1 MLCGLPHYGHA
12 RICPHI
18 GSVTQLRLMVDA
30 LKQSPEQ
37 ADLIAIAKKK
47 VVGVIGSINQE
58 KRRKEQQLKGGTPAH
73 QVGTPEQQ
81 QHPPVDGGFVH
92 PSAHMDHPPK
102 GMNGPPVGTFQTR

>member
-12 RICPHI
+12 RTCPHV

-37 ADLIAIAKKK
+37 ADLIALAKKK

-58 KRRKEQQLKGGTPAH
+58 KRRKEQQLRGGPH
-73 QVGTPEQQ
+73 QMGTPEHQ
-81 QHPPVDGGFVH
+81 QHPPVDGAKAVH
-92 PSAHMDHPPK
+92 PSAGIGHPPQDV
-102 GMNGPPVGTFQTR
+102 GGSAVGTSQMH

>member
-1 MLCGLPHYGHA
+1 
-12 RICPHI
+12 
-18 GSVTQLRLMVDA
+18 MVDA

-58 KRRKEQQLKGGTPAH
+58 KRRKEQQLKGGLH

-81 QHPPVDGGFVH
+81 QHPPMDSAKAVH
-92 PSAHMDHPPK
+92 PSAGMDHPPQET
-102 GMNGPPVGTFQTR
+102 GGPPVGTFQTRRF

>member
-12 RICPHI
+12 RTCPHI

-37 ADLIAIAKKK
+37 ADLIALAKKK

-58 KRRKEQQLKGGTPAH
+58 KRRKEQQLKGGVQ
-73 QVGTPEQQ
+73 QVSTPEHQQ
-81 QHPPVDGGFVH
+81 LPPVDGAKAVH
-92 PSAHMDHPPK
+92 PSAGMGHPPQDV
-102 GMNGPPVGTFQTR
+102 GSPPVGTSQTH